1 MTVYDYDLHDIG
13 QSAFQ
18 SFQRQAL
25 AERSLADDAPVSPPS
40 VTAAPPVSPA
50 APRVQARASGGGLLK
65 KLAIGAAVVG
75 ATAGVIYLGRCAM
88 SSDRKA

>member
-25 AERSLADDAPVSPPS
+25 AERSLADDVPAPAAA
-40 VTAAPPVSPA
+40 TAAPSP
-50 APRVQARASGGGLLK
+50 PPARTRATGGGLLK

-88 SSDRKA
+88 SDRKA

>member
-25 AERSLADDAPVSPPS
+25 AERSLSDDTPASAPAVTTTPPAPAPAQTRAD
-40 VTAAPPVSPA
+40 
-50 APRVQARASGGGLLK
+50 GGGLLK

-88 SSDRKA
+88 SGKA

>member
-1 MTVYDYDLHDIG
+1 MTVYDYDLHGLG

-18 SFQRQAL
+18 SFQRRTFSEQ
-25 AERSLADDAPVSPPS
+25 SLAD
-40 VTAAPPVSPA
+40 APPAFAS
-50 APRVQARASGGGLLK
+50 APPQSTPQARPAGGLLK

-88 SSDRKA
+88 SSSDRKA